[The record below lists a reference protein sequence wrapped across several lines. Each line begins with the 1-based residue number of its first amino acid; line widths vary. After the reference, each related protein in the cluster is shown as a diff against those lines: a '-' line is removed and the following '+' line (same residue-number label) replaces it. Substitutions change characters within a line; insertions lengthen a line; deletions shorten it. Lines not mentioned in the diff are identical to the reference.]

1 MKEVIIVHGGW
12 GGSPDEPLHQY
23 LKNIF
28 EREGFKVTI
37 PSMPNPET
45 PTIEDWISTIKDNV
59 INPENTIFV
68 GHSIGCQAVLR
79 FTENLD
85 CIVPRIILIAP
96 WMELDEQ
103 TIEDEGEGVK
113 EVTRPWMEIPIDF
126 EKIKL
131 NIKSGIAIFSDNDV
145 YVSLSQ
151 KEFFENKLNINTVVE
166 HNQGHF
172 DPSSGF
178 TELQTSSDI
187 ILGK

>member
-1 MKEVIIVHGGW
+1 MKEVIIVHGWDGNP
-12 GGSPDEPLHQY
+12 SEPLHQY

-28 EREGFKVTI
+28 EKEGFNVKI
-37 PSMPNPET
+37 PSMPHPEA
-45 PTIEDWISTIKDNV
+45 PTIEDWVSVIKDNV

-79 FTENLD
+79 FIETLD
-85 CIVPRIILIAP
+85 CVVPKIILIAP

-103 TIEDEGEGVK
+103 TIEDEGEEVK
-113 EVTRPWMEIPIDF
+113 EIARPWMETPIDF
-126 EKIKL
+126 KKIKL

-151 KEFFENKLNINTVVE
+151 KEFFENELNIKTVVE

-178 TELQTSSDI
+178 TELHTDFDI